1 MYITYNNLIRFSGAL
16 NAPRM
21 AVPKGVRGISLVRQM
36 KLSLQR
42 WEWKKEEEEG
52 EKKRRRRR
60 KKKRKKGYRK
70 LDVGISR
77 NHRSLSIF
85 DRRSLIERV
94 IVS

>member
-42 WEWKKEEEEG
+42 WEWKKKEEEG

-60 KKKRKKGYRK
+60 KKKERKDIVNSTLEFR
-70 LDVGISR
+70 GIIGVCR
-77 NHRSLSIF
+77 FSID
-85 DRRSLIERV
+85 DR
-94 IVS
+94 

>member
-1 MYITYNNLIRFSGAL
+1 MHITYNNLIRFSGAL

-52 EKKRRRRR
+52 EEEEEKKEGEKE
-60 KKKRKKGYRK
+60 KKVYRK
-70 LDVGISR
+70 LERWNFEES
-77 NHRSLSIF
+77 SSSSIF

>member
-1 MYITYNNLIRFSGAL
+1 MHITYNNLIRFSGAL

-42 WEWKKEEEEG
+42 WGMEKGGRRERERRRGG
-52 EKKRRRRR
+52 EKK
-60 KKKRKKGYRK
+60 KKKGYRK

-77 NHRSLSIF
+77 NHRVCRFSID
-85 DRRSLIERV
+85 DR
-94 IVS
+94 